1 MTDVTD
7 ARDLRHNV
15 HGCDPEVVVFD
26 GSPVISCK
34 SLYFANERV
43 GQFSMEPKLRE
54 LLREIETHG
63 RENDA
68 RVSERPRMMLNLEP
82 ASAEL
87 LSILVRASGVSR
99 GLEVGTSN
107 AYSTIWLAWSLA
119 PAGGS
124 LISIDR
130 NPDKHT
136 LARDN
141 LRRADLL
148 DRVELRAG
156 NAAEV
161 VQQLSGPFDL
171 VFLDADR
178 RMFPEIL
185 HIALPKLAPKALVI
199 ADNVLSHPEE
209 IAEYLKLISNLEGFQ
224 HTVVPVGK
232 GLSIAYRG

>member
-1 MTDVTD
+1 MPGT
-7 ARDLRHNV
+7 
-15 HGCDPEVVVFD
+15 
-26 GSPVISCK
+26 
-34 SLYFANERV
+34 
-43 GQFSMEPKLRE
+43 MEPKLRE
-54 LLREIETHG
+54 LLRDMESHG

-87 LSILVRASGVSR
+87 LSLLVRASGVRR

-107 AYSTIWLAWSLA
+107 AYSAIWLAWALA
-119 PAGGS
+119 PAAGS

-130 NPDKHT
+130 NPDKHA
-136 LARDN
+136 LAREN
-141 LRRADLL
+141 LRRAELL
-148 DRVELRAG
+148 NRVELRTG
-156 NAAEV
+156 NAAEI

-178 RMFPEIL
+178 RMFPELLQIV
-185 HIALPKLAPKALVI
+185 LPKLAAKALVI

-209 IAEYLKLISNLEGFQ
+209 IAEYLKLISSLADFQ

-232 GLSIAYRG
+232 GLSVAFRG